1 MLWKNYGKAME
12 FFSGDLYE
20 PCKNDIQACKWQVK
34 KLPEKFSAQK
44 LRHIVSPVCYKQNTY

>member
-20 PCKNDIQACKWQVK
+20 PCKNDTE
-34 KLPEKFSAQK
+34 LSPECGSVVMLYVTSQTLKM
-44 LRHIVSPVCYKQNTY
+44 I